1 MNPIRLR
8 GPADI
13 LAALPYQLGYHPG
26 NAVVVVALSNR
37 AVGLVQRVDLPP
49 VDHVSEAVAALLP
62 ALTREEADAVLL
74 VGYESTAGE
83 SLPALDALAD
93 ACTGL
98 GLEVVDRLVV
108 RGERWFAPDCD
119 GGCCP
124 AEGTPMTQPA
134 DVPVVAEFVA
144 LEMAPVAD
152 RDALTRQLQPDE
164 GRCEEVDAALTRAA
178 ADARRS
184 AAAEG
189 RRPRRATAL
198 TLVDGRAQTVRRLR
212 WLAGWASVCDV
223 AGDLR
228 EAGADVGADEVAALA
243 VSLRDI
249 GLRDGVIAWLCPG
262 TLPLDSLDP
271 DLLDQLRT
279 SLPRPAWAS
288 SPPTPASVIA
298 GRRMQARLVQL
309 CRMLPAREAAPMLTV
324 LANFAWCLGDGAL
337 ARAALERALAAEP
350 GYRLAGLLE
359 RMVELAIRPRASA

>member
-13 LAALPYQLGYHPG
+13 LAALPYQLGYHPSD
-26 NAVVVVALSNR
+26 AVVVVTLCNR
-37 AVGLVQRVDLPP
+37 AVGLVQRLDLPP
-49 VDHVSEAVAALLP
+49 VDHASEAVAALLP

-83 SLPALDALAD
+83 SLPVLDALAD
-93 ACTGL
+93 ACAGL

-108 RGERWFAPDCD
+108 RGERWFAPDCE

-124 AEGTPMTQPA
+124 AEGTPVTEPA

-152 RDALTRQLQPDE
+152 RDALARQLQPDE
-164 GRCEEVDAALTRAA
+164 GRCEEVAVALTRAA
-178 ADARRS
+178 P
-184 AAAEG
+184 EG
-189 RRPRRATAL
+189 RRPQRATL
-198 TLVDGRAQTVRRLR
+198 TLVGDRAQAVRRLR

-223 AGDLR
+223 AGEPR
-228 EAGADVGADEVAALA
+228 HVGADMGADLVAALA
-243 VSLRDI
+243 LSLRDI
-249 GLRDGVIAWLCPG
+249 ALRDGVIAWLCPG

-279 SLPRPAWAS
+279 SLPHPAWAS
-288 SPPTPASVIA
+288 SPPTSASVIA
-298 GRRMQARLVQL
+298 GRRMQGRLVQL

-359 RMVELAIRPRASA
+359 RMVGLAIRPRASA

>member
-26 NAVVVVALSNR
+26 DAVVVVTLSNR
-37 AVGLVQRVDLPP
+37 AVGLVQRLDLPP
-49 VDHVSEAVAALLP
+49 VDHESEAVAALLP
-62 ALTREEADAVLL
+62 ALTREDADAVLL

-83 SLPALDALAD
+83 SLPVLDAVAE
-93 ACTGL
+93 ACAGL

-108 RGERWFAPDCD
+108 RGERWFAPDCE

-124 AEGTPMTQPA
+124 AVGTPMTEPA

-152 RDALTRQLQPDE
+152 RDALSRQLQPDE
-164 GRCEEVDAALTRAA
+164 ERCVQVDVALTRAA
-178 ADARRS
+178 A
-184 AAAEG
+184 EG
-189 RRPRRATAL
+189 RGPQRATL
-198 TLVDGRAQTVRRLR
+198 TLVDDRAQAVRRLR

-223 AGDLR
+223 AGELR
-228 EAGADVGADEVAALA
+228 DVRADVGADVGADEVAALA
-243 VSLRDI
+243 LSLRDVA
-249 GLRDGVIAWLCPG
+249 LRDGVIAWLCPG

-279 SLPRPAWAS
+279 SLPHPAWVS
-288 SPPTPASVIA
+288 SPATSASVIA